1 MGARLMK
8 LGMELQRKADRVRD
22 YCSRWNNAS
31 QKVIIE
37 PTFRPTLSIDAFG
50 REPFRTQ
57 APRGNGKLGVNRSVE
72 MADKTEYTTR
82 SDGFKHMR
90 DRFSVDEPVGMD
102 FEAGKPLRNG
112 ASPLEAPLNARQLAE
127 ILPLHPVTIL
137 KWARQG
143 KIPCHRLSA
152 RKIVFLPSEITRWL
166 SDYTDKAVR
175 AA

>member
-1 MGARLMK
+1 
-8 LGMELQRKADRVRD
+8 
-22 YCSRWNNAS
+22 
-31 QKVIIE
+31 
-37 PTFRPTLSIDAFG
+37 
-50 REPFRTQ
+50 
-57 APRGNGKLGVNRSVE
+57 
-72 MADKTEYTTR
+72 MADKTEYSTR
-82 SDGFKHMR
+82 SGAFKPMR
-90 DRFSVDEPVGMD
+90 HSFTEAEPVRMD
-102 FEAGKPLRNG
+102 SETAKPLRNG

-166 SDYTDKAVR
+166 SDYTNKAVR